1 MRAGLAVVL
10 ALAASS
16 LAAAPPLANET
27 EAAAEAVRR
36 LMDGPGTATAAAV
49 GEDDPELQR
58 VYYDT
63 VSEAT
68 LAEVRFLARA
78 RAPLALWS
86 GTRAR

>member
-36 LMDGPGTATAAAV
+36 LMDGPGTATAAV